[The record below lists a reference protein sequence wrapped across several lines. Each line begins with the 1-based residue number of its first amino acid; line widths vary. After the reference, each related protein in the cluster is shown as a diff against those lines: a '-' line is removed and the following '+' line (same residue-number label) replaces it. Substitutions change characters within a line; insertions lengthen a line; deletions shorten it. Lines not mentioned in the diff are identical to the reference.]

1 MGGGGEAAHRTL
13 NKVIFRGV
21 QGGGTPLVGDMGGDH
36 HPPRTLNSAMLA
48 PNPHTGAHPGHTKRC
63 FDAILMIFAICS
75 RFFQELATE
84 SPYRVHNQ
92 AILRGFIRIHAHP
105 STSIHIHAHPSSHRP
120 IILQSSTLSNIYRK
134 SIDPSSSKPSPI
146 LLQSFSSLPPILL
159 QPSNPP
165 PMLLQP
171 SPSHRKS
178 IEPLSNLYR
187 KIYRTSISSLP
198 IQAGFAGICH
208 NRSTCT

>member
-1 MGGGGEAAHRTL
+1 MGDL
-13 NKVIFRGV
+13 
-21 QGGGTPLVGDMGGDH
+21 GGDH

-63 FDAILMIFAICS
+63 FDAILMIFANFS

-84 SPYRVHNQ
+84 SPYWVHNQ
-92 AILRGFIRIHAHP
+92 AILRGFIRIHTHP

-146 LLQSFSSLPPILL
+146 LPRSFSNLPPILL
-159 QPSNPP
+159 HPYNPP
-165 PMLLQP
+165 PMLLQH
-171 SPSHRKS
+171 SPSHRKY
-178 IEPLSNLYR
+178 IENLSN
-187 KIYRTSISSLP
+187 IYRTSIEKSIEHRSKIYRSSADHFP
-198 IQAGFAGICH
+198 IIYIITSPIATA
-208 NRSTCT
+208 